1 MALKIIDG
9 CTSCDIC
16 EPECPNEAISYGQKT
31 YLIDPALCTECVGFY
46 DEPTCVKVCP
56 VDCIIV
62 DPDQPETPAQL
73 QAKYRQL
80 WPRA

>member
-31 YLIDPALCTECVGFY
+31 YLIDPALCPECVGFY

>member
-1 MALKIIDG
+1 MAYVITQPCIGTKDA
-9 CTSCDIC
+9 SCV
-16 EPECPNEAISYGQKT
+16 E
-31 YLIDPALCTECVGFY
+31 
-46 DEPTCVKVCP
+46 VCP

-73 QAKYRQL
+73 QAKYRQI